1 MLIAQQSL
9 APSAG
14 REDDGRGKKKRP
26 KYKMKIHSIKGKVEK
41 KIQMM

>member
-14 REDDGRGKKKRP
+14 REDDGREKKRP

-41 KIQMM
+41 KIQMMR